1 MSFEEGP
8 TLAENILYAIIHLM
22 KNTSTV
28 GKIGEDIAC
37 AYLEG
42 RGFRIIERNFR
53 RPWGELDII
62 ARAEDKT
69 LVFVEVK
76 AMKIGHARGAA
87 EAIAPEDNMTP
98 AKIRKTRKIA
108 AMYANDN
115 PKSMDENAGWR
126 IDLVAISIPED
137 AESSLTDLI
146 KNCEIKY
153 FENVE

>member
-1 MSFEEGP
+1 M
-8 TLAENILYAIIHLM
+8 YAIITLM
-22 KNTSTV
+22 KNNLSV

-42 RGFRIIERNFR
+42 RGFHIIERNFS

-62 ARAEDKT
+62 ARAQDKT

-76 AMKIGHARGAA
+76 AMKISRTRGAA

-98 AKIRKTRKIA
+98 AKIRKTKKIA

-115 PKSMDENAGWR
+115 PKSVDENVGWR
-126 IDLVAISIPED
+126 IDLITISIPED
-137 AESSLTDLI
+137 ADGPLTYLI